1 MPATPTFNPN
11 LPATGTT
18 LSSQEMRDQFNAL
31 KGQVDEVQD
40 IADTSAVNPT
50 NLLPLSL
57 DISDPPTQAQVE
69 AIRDQ
74 LNALLGAL
82 YR

>member
-1 MPATPTFNPN
+1 MANFNPA
-11 LPATGTT
+11 LPAQGS
-18 LSSQEMRDQFNAL
+18 LISSAELRDQFNAL
-31 KGQVDEVQD
+31 KGQVDEAQD
-40 IADTSAVNPT
+40 IADSSAVNPA
-50 NLLPLSL
+50 NVEPLRL

-74 LNALLGAL
+74 VNALLGAL